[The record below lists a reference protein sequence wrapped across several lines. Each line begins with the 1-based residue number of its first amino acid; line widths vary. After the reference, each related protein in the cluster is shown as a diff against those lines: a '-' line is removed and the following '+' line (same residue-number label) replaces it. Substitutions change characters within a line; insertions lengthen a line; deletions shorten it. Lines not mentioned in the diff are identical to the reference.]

1 MDKRITPNPMSRR
14 KTTTLDKTRQALLRN
29 AKGGLKAAQK
39 KTARRQKELAKK
51 RDRDTVAKW
60 RALQKAG
67 LTNTRK
73 SPAQSHLTD
82 SVRRSVN
89 KAFQELQRAGH
100 YEYGRVHHPLQKE
113 RYQTSSG
120 KERERYVFTDYF
132 KVIKTK
138 HKIPES
144 RGIIKTKKGVI
155 VEKSKSSQVFIR
167 NGEVKVKDLGVVWSH
182 KTYRGDEVLE
192 LYRAIKEGDI
202 KLNSR
207 NFITYQPWGSPN
219 YQMPVMDNEL
229 FVKLIDEYV
238 REMSSKVFHDFI
250 DVSEFHFGKT
260 F

>member
-1 MDKRITPNPMSRR
+1 MSRR
-14 KTTTLDKTRQALLRN
+14 KITILDKTRQALLRN
-29 AKGGLKAAQK
+29 AKSGLKAAQK
-39 KTARRQKELAKK
+39 KAAAKQKTIARN

-67 LTNTRK
+67 LTATRK
-73 SPAQSHLTD
+73 APSQKNLTD
-82 SVRRSVN
+82 AIRRKVN
-89 KAFQELQRAGH
+89 KAFKELQRAGH
-100 YEYGRVHHPLQKE
+100 YEYGRVHHPLKKE
-113 RYQTSSG
+113 RYKTPSG
-120 KERERYVFTDYF
+120 KEKERYVFTDYF
-132 KVIKTK
+132 KPIKTK

-155 VEKSKSSQVFIR
+155 VEKSKSSKVFIR

-182 KTYRGDEVLE
+182 KTYRGEEVLE
-192 LYRAIKEGDI
+192 LYRAIKDGEI

-229 FVKLIDEYV
+229 FVELIDQYA
-238 REMSSKVFHDFI
+238 RQMSSKVFHDFI